1 MSPVERP
8 DEHNDDER
16 GWRRV
21 GQGWRRGGAVAQSG
35 HARTVARRSTW
46 RAIEM
51 SAFAVVAPSV
61 RARFAGSRAERVG
74 ARRGGNVCDVIT
86 CSGFAHPRHA
96 RRGPTICEMYIDDR
110 SSAIYINVRYDVGTN
125 VRLHASG
132 YPSTLQLSLRT
143 SSSRVAPV
151 RSRTDEITMGKKRI

>member
-21 GQGWRRGGAVAQSG
+21 GRGWRRGGAEAQSG

-74 ARRGGNVCDVIT
+74 ARRRHVVYEVIT
-86 CSGFAHPRHA
+86 CDVAGSHIHMRDA
-96 RRGPTICEMYIDDR
+96 DR
-110 SSAIYINVRYDVGTN
+110 
-125 VRLHASG
+125 
-132 YPSTLQLSLRT
+132 
-143 SSSRVAPV
+143 
-151 RSRTDEITMGKKRI
+151 